1 MTTKP
6 RSKTKTKS
14 AVTTK
19 KVTTATKRAVKRER
33 MVMIDPSPS
42 APVAAEPVVAAKAPV
57 AVKPVVASAKT
68 PVAVKPVVAAS
79 LLAAKAPVATPVLAK
94 ATVAAKAPVAAPA
107 LAAKTPVTVPVL
119 AAAKTSVVETAP
131 VRTISRA
138 ELEELV
144 RLEAFRLAQRRQFR
158 GGSQVQDWFAAENL
172 VKTQLAA
179 RGFAV
184 H

>member
-6 RSKTKTKS
+6 RSKTKS

-119 AAAKTSVVETAP
+119 AAAKTSVVETA